1 VTADEALD
9 RSSTGDVSSPA
20 MPPPAGP
27 APGLREQLG
36 STKDSVKGLLDA
48 HVDLAKTEMGS
59 IAGQVARAAGL
70 VGVAIALFVLVGL
83 LLVIGG
89 ALFVAEW
96 LLGSMGWGV
105 LHGTLLFSGFA
116 LMCILV
122 LLGFGAGRLIGYLG
136 LSLLVGIAIAV
147 VLGLD
152 LLNQAYTAIGNAVIP
167 GVDPA
172 WRTILAGA
180 VTGAIVVGVLALI
193 PAIRMGGG
201 GAVGVIILGLVVGA
215 LLGAFTA
222 ITFSWRP
229 AFGVGLTV
237 AYTLWLVLQV
247 ADLFRT
253 GVDDEALKARFYPSQ
268 TIDTTKETLE
278 WLKRRMPRANES

>member
-1 VTADEALD
+1 
-9 RSSTGDVSSPA
+9 
-20 MPPPAGP
+20 
-27 APGLREQLG
+27 
-36 STKDSVKGLLDA
+36 
-48 HVDLAKTEMGS
+48 
-59 IAGQVARAAGL
+59 
-70 VGVAIALFVLVGL
+70 VLVGL
-83 LLVIGG
+83 LLVVGG

-116 LMCILV
+116 LMCVLV
-122 LLGFGAGRLIGYLG
+122 LLGFGAGRLVGYLG

-152 LLNQAYTAIGNAVIP
+152 LLNQAYTAIGNALIP

-180 VTGAIVVGVLALI
+180 ATGAIVIGVLALI

-201 GAVGVIILGLVVGA
+201 GAVGMIVLGLVAGA